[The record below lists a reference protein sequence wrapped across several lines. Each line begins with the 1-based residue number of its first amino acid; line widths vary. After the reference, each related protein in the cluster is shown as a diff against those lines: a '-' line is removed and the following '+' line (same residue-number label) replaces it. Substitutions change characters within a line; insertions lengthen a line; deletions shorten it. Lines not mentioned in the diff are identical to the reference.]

1 MEIRFHLDENVQ
13 GGVARG
19 LLRRG
24 IDVTTSKE
32 AGLLG
37 AADQT
42 QLDFAI
48 ANGRVLVTHDSDH
61 LTFAAAGVR
70 HTGIAYRHPHH
81 CRIGDM
87 VHGLAEL
94 WRTRTADE
102 VVGQIIFLQRRV

>member
-1 MEIRFHLDENVQ
+1 MEIRFHLDENIH

-24 IDVTTSKE
+24 IDLTTSKE
-32 AGLLG
+32 VGLLG

-48 ANGRVLVTHDSDH
+48 ANGRVLVTHDSDD
-61 LTFAAAGVR
+61 LTLVAAGLH
-70 HTGIAYRHPHH
+70 HTGIAYRHPQH
-81 CRIGDM
+81 CSIGDM

-94 WRTRTADE
+94 WRTRRAEEMID
-102 VVGQIIFLQRRV
+102 QIIFLPRRV